1 MRTKPRFVGRLLLG
15 LAALAAGCAGAA
27 SPTAPPTSP
36 ASPTAP
42 PATPTPSPLEE
53 IRAALRAGDFAG
65 ALARLRAAGRP
76 ALPVDLLNEA
86 LRQGARAGADL
97 YREWVAES
105 RTQRDG
111 EWIWVEI
118 PKERREALRARGR
131 RLAEES
137 LAFLRE
143 ACDCV
148 TETFDPIP
156 ERFPAGLDEG
166 AFLVWRLAMEGMPG
180 GPAKD
185 SKLVQA
191 WLSRRLGQPEEDLGM
206 LMGEYEIHWCPMAG
220 RPGIMVFGFD
230 VYDVEAGRPLGRVPG
245 WEQLEEW
252 ERRAPFG
259 ANCLKDRL
267 ILAYMFIGGLGVT
280 LEVEWTGEAF
290 RFVRL
295 TRKQYPWPLEPP
307 EERPVKYPEAYRY
320 TREHVWIHLQ
330 GDIGTVGIT
339 HYLLKRLGDILSVEL
354 PAVGQAFRQMQVFGR
369 VAGVK
374 TAADLYMPM
383 SGEVVEVNREV
394 INRFVPEAINV
405 SPHEQGWLVR
415 IRIHDPA
422 EWAGLMTARD
432 YEAYVEQSP

>member
-15 LAALAAGCAGAA
+15 LAALAVGCAGAA
-27 SPTAPPTSP
+27 SPTALPTSP

-42 PATPTPSPLEE
+42 PAMPTPSPLEE
-53 IRAALRAGDFAG
+53 IRAALRAWDFAG
-65 ALARLRAAGRP
+65 ARRRLEAAGRP

-86 LRQGARAGADL
+86 LRQGARAGAEVL
-97 YREWVAES
+97 RAWVAE
-105 RTQRDG
+105 RWKQHDDD
-111 EWIWVEI
+111 WIGVEI
-118 PKERREALRARGR
+118 PEERQAALRERGR
-131 RLAEES
+131 RLAEQS

-148 TETFDPIP
+148 DGAFNPIP

-166 AFLVWRLAMEGMPG
+166 AFLVWRLAMQDMPG
-180 GPAKD
+180 GPAED

-191 WLSRRLGQPEEDLGM
+191 WFARRLGRPKDEWEWM
-206 LMGEYEIHWCPMAG
+206 ERTWCPMAG
-220 RPGIMVFGFD
+220 RPGILFFGFD

-259 ANCLKDRL
+259 VNCLLDRV
-267 ILAYMFIGGLGVT
+267 ILAYMFIGGLGVK
-280 LEVEWTGEAF
+280 LEVEWTGETF

-295 TRKQYPWPLEPP
+295 TREQYPWPLELP
-307 EERPVKYPEAYRY
+307 EEEEPPKYPEDYRY
-320 TREHVWIHLQ
+320 TREHMWIHLQ

-339 HYLLKRLGDILSVEL
+339 YYLLKRLGDIISVEL
-354 PAVGQAFRQMQVFGR
+354 PAVGQAFRQMQAFGR
-369 VAGVK
+369 VGGVK
-374 TAADLYMPM
+374 AEADLYMPM
-383 SGEVVEVNREV
+383 SGEVVEVNLEV
-394 INRFVPEAINV
+394 INRFFPEAINT
-405 SPHEQGWLVR
+405 SPHERGWLVR